1 MKHSLRG
8 ALLSGLVL
16 PGLGQ
21 IALKRYKRGVVLL
34 VVVSASLLLIVIKGV
49 QQALAILE
57 KIELQGGALDMGT
70 ISNAAIEASTTS
82 ESLVLKLLFL
92 WVIVCWII
100 GIVDAFRIGRRKDM
114 EDALTSKE
122 SEPLSL

>member
-8 ALLSGLVL
+8 ALLSGLVF

-21 IALKRYKRGVVLL
+21 ITLKCYRRGVVLL

-49 QQALAILE
+49 QQAFAILE

-70 ISNAAIEASTTS
+70 ISNAAIEASTTP
-82 ESLVLKLLFL
+82 ESLILKLLFL

-100 GIVDAFRIGRRKDM
+100 SVVDAFRIGRRKDM
-114 EDALTSKE
+114 EDALTSRE

>member
-8 ALLSGLVL
+8 ALLSGLVF

-21 IALKRYKRGVVLL
+21 ITLKCYRRGLILL

-49 QQALAILE
+49 QQAFAILE

-70 ISNAAIEASTTS
+70 ILNAAIEASTTP
-82 ESLVLKLLFL
+82 ESLILKLLFL

-114 EDALTSKE
+114 EDALTSRE

>member
-1 MKHSLRG
+1 MKSSLRG

-114 EDALTSKE
+114 EDALTSRE